1 MTMKAKIVWILGMVV
16 GIAACNQEEQ
26 ADFSGGK
33 SLPVEVVSASVGSEA
48 VTRAFTDY
56 PPCYRRIRLSVY
68 QLFL

>member
-33 SLPVEVVSASVGSEA
+33 SFRS
-48 VTRAFTDY
+48 RWF
-56 PPCYRRIRLSVY
+56 
-68 QLFL
+68 QLR